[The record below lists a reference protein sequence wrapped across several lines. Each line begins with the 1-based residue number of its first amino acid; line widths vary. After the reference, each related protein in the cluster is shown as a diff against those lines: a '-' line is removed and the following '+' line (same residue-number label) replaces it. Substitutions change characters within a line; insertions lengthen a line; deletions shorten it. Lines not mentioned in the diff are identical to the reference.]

1 MATDSYHDVEELKRE
16 VRRLNGL
23 VRMHADAL
31 VISTS
36 KVKER
41 DVKIAK
47 LEGKVEE
54 LLDQS
59 WSAE

>member
-1 MATDSYHDVEELKRE
+1 MNEHDVDDLKRE

-31 VISTS
+31 VISTT

-41 DVKIAK
+41 DMKIAK
-47 LEGKVEE
+47 LEDKVDE
-54 LLDQS
+54 LIDQS
-59 WSAE
+59 WNDE